1 MRDIRNNVSPKFTK
15 LCSGRQQGVP
25 SRSTKY
31 GRRNQRRDGHLNATS
46 RKSLEIPLSSMS
58 KRRTLSNRN
67 FYKLRCLPAVL
78 THESRIA
85 EELVVSLNFGVVI

>member
-1 MRDIRNNVSPKFTK
+1 MPYTEKPWPTLHNRF
-15 LCSGRQQGVP
+15 
-25 SRSTKY
+25 
-31 GRRNQRRDGHLNATS
+31 RDGHLNATS

-67 FYKLRCLPAVL
+67 FYQLRCLPAVL